1 MTTFQ
6 EAAALPALV
15 AEPPVRGAA
24 SRFIR
29 RHPLIV
35 VGGAILSLFV
45 IAALF
50 APYLFTVS
58 PNAIAPSN
66 RLAPP
71 SASAWLGTDMLGRD
85 LYSRIIYGSRVSLIV
100 GFSVA
105 IMAAVIGMTVGTISG
120 FVGWLDPIIM
130 RIMDGMM
137 AVPQLLLAIA
147 MMALTGPSVQ
157 NVIIAITL
165 PEVPR
170 VARLSRSIVLSLRRQ
185 IYVEAAV
192 ACGSRLPKIL
202 FRHILPNALP
212 PMLVQLS
219 YICASAMI
227 VEAILSFVGAGA
239 PPTVPSWGNI
249 MAEGKQVWQ
258 IKPYLVLFP
267 AMFLSVVI
275 LAVNLLGDGLRDALD
290 SRA

>member
-1 MTTFQ
+1 MAAFH
-6 EAAALPALV
+6 EAVALPDLAP
-15 AEPPVRGAA
+15 EPPVRSAA
-24 SRFIR
+24 SKFVR

-35 VGGAILSLFV
+35 IGGSILSIFV
-45 IAALF
+45 LAAIF
-50 APYLFTVS
+50 APYAFTVDPNTIS
-58 PNAIAPSN
+58 PAN
-66 RLAPP
+66 RLAAP
-71 SASAWLGTDMLGRD
+71 SAGHWLGTDMLGRD

-100 GFSVA
+100 GLSVA
-105 IMAAVIGMTVGTISG
+105 FLSAIVGMLVGTISG
-120 FVGWLDPIIM
+120 FISWLDPIIM

-137 AVPQLLLAIA
+137 AIPQLLLAIA

-170 VARLSRSIVLSLRRQ
+170 VARLSRSVVLSLRRQ
-185 IYVEAAV
+185 TYVEAAM
-192 ACGSRLPKIL
+192 AAGSRLPKIL

-227 VEAILSFVGAGA
+227 VEAILSFIGAGA
-239 PPTVPSWGNI
+239 PPTIPSWGNI
-249 MAEGKQVWQ
+249 MAEGKQLWQ
-258 IKPYLVLFP
+258 VKPYLVLFP

-290 SRA
+290 SRS

>member
-1 MTTFQ
+1 MATYH
-6 EAAALPALV
+6 EAAALPELAP
-15 AEPPVRGAA
+15 EPPVRSRT
-24 SRFIR
+24 SRFVR
-29 RHPLIV
+29 RNPLIV
-35 VGGAILSLFV
+35 VGGSILGVFV
-45 IAALF
+45 LAALF
-50 APYLFTVS
+50 APYAFTVD
-58 PNAIAPSN
+58 PNAISPST
-66 RLAPP
+66 RLASP
-71 SASAWLGTDMLGRD
+71 SAQHWLGTDMLGRD

-100 GFSVA
+100 GLSVA
-105 IMAAVIGMTVGTISG
+105 LLSAVVGMLVGTISG
-120 FVGWLDPIIM
+120 FVTWLDPIIM
-130 RIMDGMM
+130 RVMDGMM
-137 AVPQLLLAIA
+137 AIPQLLLAIA

-185 IYVEAAV
+185 TYVEAAT
-192 ACGSRLPKIL
+192 ASGSRMPKIL
-202 FRHILPNALP
+202 LRHILPNALP

-227 VEAILSFVGAGA
+227 VEAILSFIGAGA

-249 MAEGKQVWQ
+249 MAEGKQLWQ

-290 SRA
+290 SKA